1 MFCEKWNSFLQTEL
15 GHQLVPD
22 YRSHFSNSDIYF
34 SNDNVNYDFE
44 DVINARRT

>member
-1 MFCEKWNSFLQTEL
+1 MFCEKLNSLLQTEL

-22 YRSHFSNSDIYF
+22 YRGHFSNIDIYF
-34 SNDNVNYDFE
+34 SNDNVNDDFE